1 MFRGLIEIVQDTLVG
16 FSHVSH
22 LVPQLPS
29 TLVGNKGYRK
39 YLGATG
45 RNFHIDEEKVKAE
58 SRFDGKWV
66 LRTNTSVSAVE
77 VAQKYKQ
84 LWMVEQL
91 FRSANSI
98 MGNHVMPSNLQKN
111 PGATE
116 FYCPDN
122 MLI

>member
-1 MFRGLIEIVQDTLVG
+1 MFRGLIEIDQDTLVG
-16 FSHVSH
+16 FSHVSD

-66 LRTNTSVSAVE
+66 LRTNTSLSAGE

-91 FRSANSI
+91 FRYANSI
-98 MGNHVMPSNLQKN
+98 MGDHVMPSNPQKN

-116 FYCPDN
+116 FFCQDN